1 MITEIVYNPWRSKID
16 ISYQAP
22 KFWDV
27 ENPEKSTDYGNLIHQ
42 LLSEIKTLDDLQ
54 PAFNRYITR
63 GLIAES
69 EGSKIMDQ
77 LNEIMKITE
86 VKSLFVDFKEIKNET
101 TILLPS
107 GESYQP
113 DRVIITDNK
122 TIIVDYKSGEQKK
135 SHFEQLENY
144 KNLLSEMG
152 YTNIESYLLYIKDE
166 KLVQVL

>member
-1 MITEIVYNPWRSKID
+1 
-16 ISYQAP
+16 
-22 KFWDV
+22 
-27 ENPEKSTDYGNLIHQ
+27 
-42 LLSEIKTLDDLQ
+42 
-54 PAFNRYITR
+54 
-63 GLIAES
+63 
-69 EGSKIMDQ
+69 MDQ